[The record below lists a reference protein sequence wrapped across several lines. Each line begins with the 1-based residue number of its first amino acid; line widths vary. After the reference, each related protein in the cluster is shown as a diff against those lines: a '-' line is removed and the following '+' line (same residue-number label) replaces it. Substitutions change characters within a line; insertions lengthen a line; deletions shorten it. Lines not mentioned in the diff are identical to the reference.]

1 MNRYCMWSLLV
12 VVLLAGTSKET
23 FIKKAA
29 TMKMNAGII
38 TPHLQASRDFYSR
51 VLEFGVVFESEWYIL
66 MHSPGGQS
74 QLAFLQP
81 EHPSQDTLFRPA
93 YAGEGVFLTIEV
105 PDVDAVY
112 ERIKKMG
119 VPVRI
124 PIRDEAWGDRHFAI
138 VDPNGVG
145 IDIVTYTDPAN

>member
-1 MNRYCMWSLLV
+1 MNRFSMWSLLV
-12 VVLLAGTSKET
+12 VVLLAGTAKEPL
-23 FIKKAA
+23 IKKSV
-29 TMKMNAGII
+29 TMKLNAGIV
-38 TPHLQASRDFYSR
+38 TPRLQESRDFYSG
-51 VLEFGVVFESEWYIL
+51 VLGFEVVFESDWYIL

-81 EHPSQDTLFRPA
+81 EHPSQDTLFKPA
-93 YAGEGVFLTIEV
+93 FAGQGMFLTIEV

-112 ERIKKMG
+112 ERIKAMG

-124 PIRDEAWGDRHFAI
+124 PVRNEAWGDRHFAI

-145 IDIVTYTDPAN
+145 IDIVTYTAPVN

>member
-112 ERIKKMG
+112 ERIKKWVCRCAYRSGMKPG
-119 VPVRI
+119 ATGILPSWI
-124 PIRDEAWGDRHFAI
+124 PMAWELI
-138 VDPNGVG
+138 
-145 IDIVTYTDPAN
+145 

>member
-1 MNRYCMWSLLV
+1 MNRFSMWSLLV
-12 VVLLAGTSKET
+12 VVLLAGTAKEP
-23 FIKKAA
+23 IHKKSVI
-29 TMKMNAGII
+29 MKLNAGIV
-38 TPHLQASRDFYSR
+38 TPRLQESRDFYSR
-51 VLEFGVVFESEWYIL
+51 VLGFEVVFESDWYIL

-81 EHPSQDTLFRPA
+81 EHPSQDTLFKPA
-93 YAGEGVFLTIEV
+93 FAGQGMFLTIEV

-112 ERIKKMG
+112 ERITTMG

-145 IDIVTYTDPAN
+145 IDIVTYTAPVN

>member
-1 MNRYCMWSLLV
+1 MNRYSMWSLLV
-12 VVLLAGTSKET
+12 VVLLAGTAKEPI
-23 FIKKAA
+23 IKKS
-29 TMKMNAGII
+29 TTLKLNAGII
-38 TPHLQASRDFYSR
+38 TPHLQESRDFYSR
-51 VLEFGVVFESEWYIL
+51 VLGFGIVFESDWYIL
-66 MHSPGGQS
+66 MHSPGGES

-93 YAGEGVFLTIEV
+93 FAGQGMFLTIEA
-105 PDVDAVY
+105 PDVDVVY
-112 ERIKKMG
+112 ERIQKMG

-145 IDIVTYTDPAN
+145 VDIVTYTTPVN